1 MSSLVLLVAL
11 LLASVGIVG
20 FGGLAYLV
28 HRHPSTRDPLAVGLT
43 GMALLAALVM
53 PIVTR

>member
-1 MSSLVLLVAL
+1 MSRLVLLVAL
-11 LLASVGIVG
+11 SPASVGIVG